1 MLGPRPAVS
10 ACRSTSSVTA
20 SGTCVAS
27 AITVTR
33 TSVGLVTC
41 SGRMMTPSSSSQA
54 TAKYAAKIQATWS
67 NVLALGFGPRMT
79 SAIDGTQIS
88 ARNSSTGQ
96 LRSEWCRIQ
105 SPSGSRSLTCPV
117 RCRCVGGTCA

>member
-1 MLGPRPAVS
+1 M
-10 ACRSTSSVTA
+10 
-20 SGTCVAS
+20 AS
-27 AITVTR
+27 AIAVTS
-33 TSVGLVTC
+33 TSIVLDTC

-54 TAKYAAKIQATWS
+54 TAKYAAKIHATWS
-67 NVLALGFGPRMT
+67 NVAWLGFRPKMS

-105 SPSGSRSLTCPV
+105 SPIGSRSLTCPALGP
-117 RCRCVGGTCA
+117 RTGGTDVPAGVMVFS

>member
-1 MLGPRPAVS
+1 M
-10 ACRSTSSVTA
+10 
-20 SGTCVAS
+20 AS
-27 AITVTR
+27 AIAVTS
-33 TSVGLVTC
+33 TSIVLDTC

-54 TAKYAAKIQATWS
+54 TAKYAAKIHATWS
-67 NVLALGFGPRMT
+67 NVAWLGFRPKMS

-105 SPSGSRSLTCPV
+105 SPIGSRSLTCPALGP
-117 RCRCVGGTCA
+117 RAGGTDVPAGVMVFS